1 MDIPGTR
8 STIARVEHDRFDD
21 VEFTFVEEPEPAPPR
36 RRRRGLVAAAVIV
49 AGGLAVGATAIAS
62 QDEPPAAKAPAK
74 AFEVRDSH
82 RGDGCRKGE
91 GRHHRDTGAE
101 QDSALRY

>member
-1 MDIPGTR
+1 VDIPGTR

-21 VEFTFVEEPEPAPPR
+21 VEFTFVGEPEPPPPR

-62 QDEPPAAKAPAK
+62 QDEPVAPKAKPA
-74 AFEVRDSH
+74 FQVRESH

-91 GRHHRDTGAE
+91 GRHHRDKSFE